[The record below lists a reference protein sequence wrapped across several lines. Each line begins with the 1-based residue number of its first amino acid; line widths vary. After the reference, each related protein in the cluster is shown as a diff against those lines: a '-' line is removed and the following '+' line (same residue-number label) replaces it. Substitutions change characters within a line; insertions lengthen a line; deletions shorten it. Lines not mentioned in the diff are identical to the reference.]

1 MGEAMDRAS
10 SFIAA
15 LPEAGAAIVVPAGYV
30 GKWLKDGIVA
40 LRGKAYA
47 RQCPMIIIAHHGHC
61 SKLWGLNPHVVVSP
75 EFAAS
80 NVKAETKA
88 EVYKLVRGII
98 GIDLS
103 SQPDMAPLILKGGE
117 GQISGAIG
125 GPYRSGLIRRFFSDR
140 PA

>member
-10 SFIAA
+10 AFITA

-30 GKWLKDGIVA
+30 AKWLKNGIVA

-47 RQCPMIIIAHHGHC
+47 RQCPMIIVAHHGHC

-80 NVKAETKA
+80 NVRAETKA
-88 EVYKLVRGII
+88 EVDKLVRGIQAMSPIII

-103 SQPDMAPLILKGGE
+103 SQPDMTGWIPPS
-117 GQISGAIG
+117 Q
-125 GPYRSGLIRRFFSDR
+125 
-140 PA
+140 